1 MHVQD
6 LRGAYEFRAT
16 RLVAD
21 ESVPK
26 EAHPHP
32 ASVLTRIMRTIAI
45 VVHHN
50 WCVQAAQYAREV
62 VRQGR
67 YRCTAEQTPGGLD
80 ADADV
85 WPVVYKPK
93 SKSTTRGLLR
103 DVYGSMYSIQRRA
116 NGLYLMCT
124 RVRPQGRI
132 RGLDGGGGK
141 P

>member
-6 LRGAYEFRAT
+6 LRGAYEF
-16 RLVAD
+16 
-21 ESVPK
+21 
-26 EAHPHP
+26 
-32 ASVLTRIMRTIAI
+32 RIMRTIAI